1 MSTFDK
7 WLLNFSSLNFLD
19 FVLHESGNRKG
30 LAYLQHKS
38 KRILQYELK
47 NTYGATVEE
56 ICPRNIQM
64 FCLLMT
70 NLYKHSK
77 IDEKKSYQKNE
88 WKNLNTGIVFK
99 TGGFKQI
106 VIINYNSFWD
116 TNENSSKA
124 DNELAFLVSE
134 LDHKAFSTEC
144 FTNDTIQNYHW
155 WGGKNLEQYTKAKIA
170 FKRRKLNN
178 NKLNN
183 IKIEHQMCNILTPIS
198 MWRWHKTIFQEMDEC
213 PFGDLF
219 DEIARINQTNENIDD
234 LLNKINVEL
243 GVTLD
248 LLHKNGFYHGD
259 IKPENI
265 FGCVCNGVK
274 QWYIADCE
282 DIVHKDEF
290 VNGSIPL
297 GVFTPYYINYWGDS
311 LTENQY
317 RLNDF
322 NAYFLIILTI
332 LSLKYQNI
340 KMMMDNPTNWDRET
354 RRNVE
359 KQGVNIRMGAKVY
372 YINIPYPR
380 AGSAL
385 YYYTNRKD
393 AQDALNDISTIKGSM
408 NNIEFINLSRALRF
422 FSDNGKHYSLDIDS
436 VKKIIATRKRR
447 LTYTLVETDSDDE
460 TEPKL
465 KRMKSF
471 TESNLKY

>member
-183 IKIEHQMCNILTPIS
+183 IKIEHQMCN
-198 MWRWHKTIFQEMDEC
+198 
-213 PFGDLF
+213 
-219 DEIARINQTNENIDD
+219 
-234 LLNKINVEL
+234 
-243 GVTLD
+243 
-248 LLHKNGFYHGD
+248 
-259 IKPENI
+259 
-265 FGCVCNGVK
+265 
-274 QWYIADCE
+274 
-282 DIVHKDEF
+282 
-290 VNGSIPL
+290 
-297 GVFTPYYINYWGDS
+297 
-311 LTENQY
+311 
-317 RLNDF
+317 
-322 NAYFLIILTI
+322 
-332 LSLKYQNI
+332 
-340 KMMMDNPTNWDRET
+340 
-354 RRNVE
+354 
-359 KQGVNIRMGAKVY
+359 
-372 YINIPYPR
+372 
-380 AGSAL
+380 
-385 YYYTNRKD
+385 
-393 AQDALNDISTIKGSM
+393 
-408 NNIEFINLSRALRF
+408 
-422 FSDNGKHYSLDIDS
+422 
-436 VKKIIATRKRR
+436 
-447 LTYTLVETDSDDE
+447 
-460 TEPKL
+460 
-465 KRMKSF
+465 
-471 TESNLKY
+471 